1 MQHMAESRPIYR
13 PVLLCLLRAHCACVR
28 ACHGEYSWRASRTQL
43 ADRHQEQQEQ
53 QLDALLSI
61 SLSLFHPT
69 LLFFSLFCSALLL
82 LLSTVVVVFRP
93 FRVLCVLLSIRCVLS
108 VVQQSRT
115 CLSPLRLFCFVL
127 FFFLFKILRNWKTK
141 FHQFFVLWSRRNNS
155 GTCLPP
161 S

>member
-53 QLDALLSI
+53 QLTTLFSLFL

-115 CLSPLRLFCFVL
+115 CPSFVLFCFV
-127 FFFLFKILRNWKTK
+127 FFLFKILRNLGNEISSV
-141 FHQFFVLWSRRNNS
+141 FCALESEE
-155 GTCLPP
+155 
-161 S
+161 